1 MLRIAIQA
9 KGRLNEQSLG
19 LLLEA
24 GIAVAEGKR
33 RLIARAEGFPL
44 EVLFLRD
51 DDIPQAVSMGV
62 ADLGIVGQNE
72 VAEKGYDV
80 EQAMPLGFGACR
92 LSLAVP
98 NAADYTGPD
107 YFRGRRVATSYPN
120 ILRGYFA
127 RQGIEAEIHTIEGSV
142 EIAPA
147 VGLSDAIF
155 DIVSSGGTLV
165 SNGLREVETVLRSEA
180 ALIACP
186 SLDADKRSQT
196 EQLVFRFRS
205 IRESRDMKYVL
216 MNLPVEKVAEA
227 TALLP
232 GMRSPTI
239 LPLAQ
244 EGWCSLHAVIGKAQL
259 WERIERLKAIGA
271 EGILVLALETMIRS
285 TTANDMDPIRVY
297 DTPPRDA
304 WPALTARVT
313 RDDAEIDRRVAA
325 ILNEV
330 RTGGDEALR
339 RIARRIEGFA
349 PERFELPQAQLD
361 EAARS
366 ISPELKTALATAK
379 ANIEAFHRAQLPR
392 PVAVE
397 VMPGVRCSQRA
408 VAIRRVGLYV
418 PGSSAPL
425 FSTVLMLAVPAAIA
439 GCAEIV
445 LCTPAG
451 RDGSIAPEIRYAAAL
466 CGVRRVFAL
475 GGAQAV
481 AAMASGTARVPR
493 VDKIFGPG
501 NRYVTRAKQLVG
513 AEGTAIDLPAGP
525 SEVLVLADEG
535 ASPDFAAADLL
546 SQAEHGGDSQA
557 VLVCRSV
564 AFARRVNDALR
575 RQTAA
580 SPRNAILRESLA
592 QSRIVVFDSQDDMLD
607 FAEAYAPD
615 HRLVAVR
622 DPWPAARRL
631 TSAGRGCVGD
641 YAPES
646 AGDYASG
653 TNHTLPTGGCARAYS
668 GVNIDSFLRR
678 ITYQELTREGL
689 RVLAPTVVA
698 MARAEGL
705 DAHAEAVR
713 IRLEGGV
720 R

>member
-80 EQAMPLGFGACR
+80 EQTMPLGFGACR

-232 GMRSPTI
+232 GRRSPTI

-271 EGILVLALETMIRS
+271 EGILVLALENMIR
-285 TTANDMDPIRVY
+285 
-297 DTPPRDA
+297 
-304 WPALTARVT
+304 
-313 RDDAEIDRRVAA
+313 
-325 ILNEV
+325 
-330 RTGGDEALR
+330 
-339 RIARRIEGFA
+339 
-349 PERFELPQAQLD
+349 
-361 EAARS
+361 
-366 ISPELKTALATAK
+366 
-379 ANIEAFHRAQLPR
+379 
-392 PVAVE
+392 
-397 VMPGVRCSQRA
+397 
-408 VAIRRVGLYV
+408 
-418 PGSSAPL
+418 
-425 FSTVLMLAVPAAIA
+425 
-439 GCAEIV
+439 
-445 LCTPAG
+445 
-451 RDGSIAPEIRYAAAL
+451 
-466 CGVRRVFAL
+466 
-475 GGAQAV
+475 
-481 AAMASGTARVPR
+481 
-493 VDKIFGPG
+493 
-501 NRYVTRAKQLVG
+501 
-513 AEGTAIDLPAGP
+513 
-525 SEVLVLADEG
+525 
-535 ASPDFAAADLL
+535 
-546 SQAEHGGDSQA
+546 
-557 VLVCRSV
+557 
-564 AFARRVNDALR
+564 
-575 RQTAA
+575 
-580 SPRNAILRESLA
+580 
-592 QSRIVVFDSQDDMLD
+592 
-607 FAEAYAPD
+607 
-615 HRLVAVR
+615 
-622 DPWPAARRL
+622 
-631 TSAGRGCVGD
+631 
-641 YAPES
+641 
-646 AGDYASG
+646 
-653 TNHTLPTGGCARAYS
+653 
-668 GVNIDSFLRR
+668 
-678 ITYQELTREGL
+678 
-689 RVLAPTVVA
+689 
-698 MARAEGL
+698 
-705 DAHAEAVR
+705 
-713 IRLEGGV
+713 
-720 R
+720 